1 MTLFATVVDAWFTS
15 QASGLIFGLS
25 GALIGILG
33 GVFGVI
39 GIHRIPR
46 AVGMKILIGLFVL
59 SGCSAAVGLFALFGV
74 NQPYHVWYPFLMFG
88 SVGMFVIGIIW
99 ITWKRAY
106 RQLEQRQLD
115 SKLLRDEWPEQGQR

>member
-59 SGCSAAVGLFALFGV
+59 SGCSAAVGLFALLGV

-88 SVGMFVIGIIW
+88 AVGMFVIGITW